1 MHVYDGP
8 APLQCRLFATIRGI
22 SVLLIAAIKN
32 IVNNICPF
40 AANIAYKNHIFAKK
54 SICYRC

>member
-8 APLQCRLFATIRGI
+8 APLQCQLFATVRGI

-32 IVNNICPF
+32 SVNNACPF
-40 AANIAYKNHIFAKK
+40 SAKIAYKIHIF
-54 SICYRC
+54 C